1 MRKLGNNFLYGVLMI
16 FTGLVIVI
24 LKLTKKWI
32 FDENKNVYES
42 ALAVRGWIGAILLV
56 LAGIFLLIGK
66 N

>member
-1 MRKLGNNFLYGVLMI
+1 MI
-16 FTGLVIVI
+16 FTGLVIVT

-56 LAGIFLLIGK
+56 IAGIFLLIGK

>member
-1 MRKLGNNFLYGVLMI
+1 MI

-42 ALAVRGWIGAILLV
+42 ALAV
-56 LAGIFLLIGK
+56 
-66 N
+66 

>member
-1 MRKLGNNFLYGVLMI
+1 MI

-56 LAGIFLLIGK
+56 IAGIFLLIGK
-66 N
+66 NSKMLLLEQKSKY

>member
-1 MRKLGNNFLYGVLMI
+1 MI

-42 ALAVRGWIGAILLV
+42 ELAVRGWIGAILLV
-56 LAGIFLLIGK
+56 IAGIFLLIGK